1 MMNNTINKIKSKII
15 AALIVSLVLN
25 TATWTYAGQWIGD
38 GVGLFYFYD
47 DGSYAT
53 GWRWIDTNNDSV
65 AECYRFTPNGY
76 LIVNATTSDGKMINE
91 KGQWVLD
98 GKVQQ
103 ILTSTGKPLSS
114 NLLGTLEK
122 KGEIIEEEL
131 YEEYYEYVLSTNST
145 ASKSSASNAT
155 PSMIRVKKLRKVTPS
170 NLSKRIDASG
180 KDVYNLYKEE
190 NGKENDKNKNK
201 NSKTPKGD
209 PRSVFSPSETGSL
222 ISGRASINKPK
233 PQGGDNS
240 NRTIDTMKEDD
251 PKYLSEDDVKL
262 IGKDMTELVS
272 ASNKFTKSVQNVKI
286 WGGDVW
292 PEAMQLAGNGASV
305 KFNMEKY
312 NWFRMEIAHQTHG
325 ESTSDTTAYIEF
337 YIGSQQV
344 GSFDAFN
351 DAEPEIVEE
360 WIDDAD
366 KAITLKLVVEGD
378 AKGRKVYIRNARA
391 RKFKD
396 SE

>member
-1 MMNNTINKIKSKII
+1 MIYNTIHKIKSKII
-15 AALIVSLVLN
+15 TAIIVSLIFN
-25 TATWTYAGQWIGD
+25 AATWAYAGQWIGD

-53 GWRWIDTNNDSV
+53 GWRWIDTNNDSI

-91 KGQWVLD
+91 KGQWILD

-122 KGEIIEEEL
+122 KGEIAEEEI
-131 YEEYYEYVLSTNST
+131 YEEYYEYVLSTDSN
-145 ASKSSASNAT
+145 ASASNAT
-155 PSMIRVKKLRKVTPS
+155 PSMIKVKKLRRVTPS

-180 KDVYNLYKEE
+180 KDVYNLYKEDGD
-190 NGKENDKNKNK
+190 GKNKDKNK
-201 NSKTPKGD
+201 NSKIPKGD
-209 PRSVFSPSETGSL
+209 PRAVFSPSETGSL

-251 PKYLSEDDVKL
+251 PKYLSEEDVKL

-337 YIGSQQV
+337 YIGSEQV

-351 DAEPEIVEE
+351 DAEPEIIEE
-360 WIDDAD
+360 WIDDGD

-378 AKGRKVYIRNARA
+378 AKGRKVYIRDARA
-391 RKFKD
+391 RKFKEKD
-396 SE
+396 